1 MAFASSPDRVP
12 PNVTSAKIVV
22 AGGFGVG
29 KTTLVGTVSEIPPV
43 NTEAWMTQA
52 SKTVDPLHGSD
63 EKTTTTVAM
72 DFGRITLARDLIL
85 YLFGTPGQPRF
96 WPMWD
101 DLCRGASA
109 AVVLVDTR
117 RLDVS
122 FPAVNYFENDSD
134 VPFVVAVNL
143 FDGRQTHP
151 LDQVRDAL
159 GVADSVPLVT
169 VDARDRRSATHA
181 LLAGLNNTLEKTAPA
196 TAAPARREAAFL
208 RRAPPVLPYP
218 AQPRGGPRPGGTGR
232 QAPALVPLSQRRVS
246 LCARF

>member
-1 MAFASSPDRVP
+1 MAFVSSPDRAV

-52 SKTVDPLHGSD
+52 SKSVDPLNGTD
-63 EKTTTTVAM
+63 AKTTTTVAM
-72 DFGRITLARDLIL
+72 DFGRISLSRDLIL

-101 DLCRGASA
+101 DLCRGASS

-117 RLDVS
+117 RLEVS

-159 GVADSVPLVT
+159 GVADSVPLLT
-169 VDARDRRSATHA
+169 VDARDRRSCVQS
-181 LLAGLNNTLEKTAPA
+181 LLASLNNTLEKTAPI
-196 TAAPARREAAFL
+196 AAR
-208 RRAPPVLPYP
+208 
-218 AQPRGGPRPGGTGR
+218 
-232 QAPALVPLSQRRVS
+232 
-246 LCARF
+246 

>member
-1 MAFASSPDRVP
+1 MAFASSPDLLTTP
-12 PNVTSAKIVV
+12 DVTSAKLVV

-29 KTTLVGTVSEIPPV
+29 KTTLVGAVSEIPPV

-52 SKTVDPLHGSD
+52 SKTVDPLGD
-63 EKTTTTVAM
+63 ANGKTTTTVAM
-72 DFGRITLARDLIL
+72 DFGRVTLARDLIL

-101 DLCRGASA
+101 DLCRGASG

-134 VPFVVAVNL
+134 VPFIVAVNL
-143 FDGRQTHP
+143 FDGQQTHP

-159 GVADSVPLVT
+159 GLDATVPLVT
-169 VDARDRRSATHA
+169 CDARGRKSAVQT
-181 LLAGLNNTLEKTAPA
+181 LLAALENTIAKTSPA
-196 TAAPARREAAFL
+196 ASAVTA
-208 RRAPPVLPYP
+208 
-218 AQPRGGPRPGGTGR
+218 G
-232 QAPALVPLSQRRVS
+232 
-246 LCARF
+246 

>member
-1 MAFASSPDRVP
+1 MAFVSSPDRAV

-29 KTTLVGTVSEIPPV
+29 KTTLVSTVSEIPPV

-52 SKTVDPLHGSD
+52 SKTVDPLNGAD
-63 EKTTTTVAM
+63 AKTTTTVAM
-72 DFGRITLARDLIL
+72 DFGRISLARDLIL

-117 RLDVS
+117 RLEVS

-159 GVADSVPLVT
+159 GVADSVPLLT
-169 VDARDRRSATHA
+169 VDARDRRSSVQS
-181 LLAGLNNTLEKTAPA
+181 LLTSLNNTMEKTAPIA
-196 TAAPARREAAFL
+196 SR
-208 RRAPPVLPYP
+208 
-218 AQPRGGPRPGGTGR
+218 
-232 QAPALVPLSQRRVS
+232 
-246 LCARF
+246 

>member
-1 MAFASSPDRVP
+1 MVYASSPDASRRGGRTNGP
-12 PNVTSAKIVV
+12 DGRTSARTSVKIVV

-29 KTTLVGTVSEIPPV
+29 KTTLVEAISEIPPV

-52 SKTVDPLHGSD
+52 AANIDPLGHGD
-63 EKTTTTVAM
+63 GKTTTTVAM
-72 DFGRITLARDLIL
+72 DFGRVTLASDLLL

-134 VPFVVAVNL
+134 VPFIVAVNL
-143 FDGRQTHP
+143 FDGLQTHRLP
-151 LDQVRDAL
+151 QIRAALRLDD
-159 GVADSVPLVT
+159 GVPLVT
-169 VDARDRRSATHA
+169 FDARDRGSVVRVLTESLGH
-181 LLAGLNNTLEKTAPA
+181 TLETTAGR
-196 TAAPARREAAFL
+196 AAR
-208 RRAPPVLPYP
+208 
-218 AQPRGGPRPGGTGR
+218 
-232 QAPALVPLSQRRVS
+232 
-246 LCARF
+246 

>member
-1 MAFASSPDRVP
+1 MAFVSSPDRAV

-29 KTTLVGTVSEIPPV
+29 KTTLVSTVSEIPPV

-52 SKTVDPLHGSD
+52 SRTVDPVHGSD

-72 DFGRITLARDLIL
+72 DFGRVTLARDLIL

-109 AVVLVDTR
+109 ALVLVDTR

-134 VPFVVAVNL
+134 VPFIVAANL

-169 VDARDRRSATHA
+169 LDARDRRSSVLA
-181 LLAGLNNTLEKTAPA
+181 LLASLTHTMEKTSPV
-196 TAAPARREAAFL
+196 TAR
-208 RRAPPVLPYP
+208 
-218 AQPRGGPRPGGTGR
+218 
-232 QAPALVPLSQRRVS
+232 
-246 LCARF
+246 

>member
-1 MAFASSPDRVP
+1 MAFVSSPDRAAP
-12 PNVTSAKIVV
+12 SITSAKIVV

-52 SKTVDPLHGSD
+52 SKTVDPLNGSD
-63 EKTTTTVAM
+63 AKMTTTVAM
-72 DFGRITLARDLIL
+72 DFGRIGLARDLIL

-117 RLDVS
+117 RLEVS

-134 VPFVVAVNL
+134 VPFIVAVNL
-143 FDGRQTHP
+143 FDGRLTHP

-159 GVADSVPLVT
+159 GLAGTVPLVT
-169 VDARDRRSATHA
+169 VDARDRRSCVQA
-181 LLAGLNNTLEKTAPA
+181 LLASLNNTVEKTSPVA
-196 TAAPARREAAFL
+196 TR
-208 RRAPPVLPYP
+208 
-218 AQPRGGPRPGGTGR
+218 
-232 QAPALVPLSQRRVS
+232 
-246 LCARF
+246 

>member
-1 MAFASSPDRVP
+1 MAFVSSPDRAA

-29 KTTLVGTVSEIPPV
+29 KTTLVSTVSEIPPV

-52 SKTVDPLHGSD
+52 SKTVDPLNGTD
-63 EKTTTTVAM
+63 AKTTTTVAM
-72 DFGRITLARDLIL
+72 DFGRISLARDLIL

-117 RLDVS
+117 RLEVS

-159 GVADSVPLVT
+159 GVADSVPLLT
-169 VDARDRRSATHA
+169 VDARERRSCVQS
-181 LLAGLNNTLEKTAPA
+181 LLSSLNNTLEKTSTLA
-196 TAAPARREAAFL
+196 TR
-208 RRAPPVLPYP
+208 
-218 AQPRGGPRPGGTGR
+218 
-232 QAPALVPLSQRRVS
+232 
-246 LCARF
+246 

>member
-1 MAFASSPDRVP
+1 MAFVSSPDRAV

-29 KTTLVGTVSEIPPV
+29 KTTLVSTVSEIPPV

-52 SKTVDPLHGSD
+52 SKTIDPLSGTD
-63 EKTTTTVAM
+63 AKTTTTVAM

-109 AVVLVDTR
+109 ALVLVDTR
-117 RLDVS
+117 RLEVS

-159 GVADSVPLVT
+159 GLADTVPLLT
-169 VDARDRRSATHA
+169 VDARDRRSSVQS
-181 LLAGLNNTLEKTAPA
+181 LLGSLNNTMDKTSQVA
-196 TAAPARREAAFL
+196 TR
-208 RRAPPVLPYP
+208 
-218 AQPRGGPRPGGTGR
+218 
-232 QAPALVPLSQRRVS
+232 
-246 LCARF
+246 

>member
-1 MAFASSPDRVP
+1 MAFVSSPDRAV

-29 KTTLVGTVSEIPPV
+29 KTTLVSTVSEIPPV

-52 SKTVDPLHGSD
+52 SKTVDPLNGAD
-63 EKTTTTVAM
+63 AKTTTTVAM
-72 DFGRITLARDLIL
+72 DFGRISLARDLIL

-143 FDGRQTHP
+143 FDGQQTHP

-159 GVADSVPLVT
+159 GVADSVPLLT
-169 VDARDRRSATHA
+169 VDARDRRSSVQS
-181 LLAGLNNTLEKTAPA
+181 LLASLNNTMEKTAPIA
-196 TAAPARREAAFL
+196 TR
-208 RRAPPVLPYP
+208 
-218 AQPRGGPRPGGTGR
+218 
-232 QAPALVPLSQRRVS
+232 
-246 LCARF
+246 